1 MLEPDRVQRSTWPVW
16 ATERVEV
23 VDHDPA
29 WAGRVLRERVFLQE
43 LLAPWLTAAV
53 EHVGSTSVPGLAA
66 KPIIDLQAQ
75 VATLDIADEIVPVAA
90 PHGWQHA
97 ARGPVAMIAARS
109 ADQPSGGRK
118 PGSGNDHG

>member
-1 MLEPDRVQRSTWPVW
+1 MPEPDRVQRAAWPVW

-29 WAGRVLRERVFLQE
+29 WAGRGLRERDFLQE

-75 VATLDIADEIVPVAA
+75 VATLDVADEIVPLAA
-90 PHGWQHA
+90 YTAGKE
-97 ARGPVAMIAARS
+97 RFVREVIAARS
-109 ADQPSGGRK
+109 ADQPSGRRK
-118 PGSGNDHG
+118 P